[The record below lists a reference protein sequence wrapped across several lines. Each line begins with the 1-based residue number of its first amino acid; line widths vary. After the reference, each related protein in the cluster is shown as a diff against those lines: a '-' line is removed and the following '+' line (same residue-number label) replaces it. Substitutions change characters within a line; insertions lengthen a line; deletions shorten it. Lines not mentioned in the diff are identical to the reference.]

1 MFARLRMLLV
11 RWISPSPAR
20 TYDDCPFD
28 PAELARLIRR
38 GHHADFLHIARV
50 LSART
55 APPPAAPP
63 PRRGGGRSR
72 SKLPQPKLPQ

>member
-1 MFARLRMLLV
+1 M
-11 RWISPSPAR
+11 R
-20 TYDDCPFD
+20 TIYDDCPFD
-28 PAELARLIRR
+28 PGELARLIRR

-55 APPPAAPP
+55 VVPPSAPPP

-72 SKLPQPKLPQ
+72 PKLPQ